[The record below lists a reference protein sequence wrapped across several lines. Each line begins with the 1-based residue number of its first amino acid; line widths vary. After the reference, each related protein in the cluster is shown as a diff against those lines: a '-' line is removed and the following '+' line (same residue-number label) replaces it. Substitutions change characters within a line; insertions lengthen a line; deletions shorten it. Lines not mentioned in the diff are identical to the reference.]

1 MSIRNTHL
9 SFFIE
14 LKCKNDHVIIMRVQK
29 YSRIIFWSKTTY
41 EISKIGQNCPSLLN
55 NVTLVSRFRAK
66 VQKCPCH
73 CYEGAKNA
81 HVKFFSAKLP
91 VKFQK

>member
-1 MSIRNTHL
+1 MK
-9 SFFIE
+9 
-14 LKCKNDHVIIMRVQK
+14 KCSCNCHEGAQIPCK
-29 YSRIIFWSKTTY
+29 IFWSKTTY